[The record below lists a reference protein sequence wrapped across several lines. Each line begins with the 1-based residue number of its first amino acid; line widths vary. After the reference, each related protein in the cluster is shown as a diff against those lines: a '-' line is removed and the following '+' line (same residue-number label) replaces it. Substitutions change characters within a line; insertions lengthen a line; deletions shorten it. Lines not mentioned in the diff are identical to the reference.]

1 MKIKSRYSISNIN
14 SSSGFTYNLLNLTS
28 SGFTFSP
35 YIMSSTGFTYED
47 YRNRDRRLLKEERI
61 KKINKLNKNVKYKK

>member
-14 SSSGFTYNLLNLTS
+14 SSSGFTYNSLNLTS

-35 YIMSSTGFTYED
+35 YIMSSTYED